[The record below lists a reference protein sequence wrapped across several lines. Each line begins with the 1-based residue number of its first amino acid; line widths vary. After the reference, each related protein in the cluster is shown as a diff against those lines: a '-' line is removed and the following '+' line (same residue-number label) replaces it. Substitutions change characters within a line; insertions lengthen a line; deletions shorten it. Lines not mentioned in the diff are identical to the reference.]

1 VSACPSCGHE
11 NEPGARFCSA
21 CGIPLSESRPSA
33 RTERKVVTVLF
44 ADLVGFTARAEQLDP
59 EDVQALLAPYHAR
72 LRSELERYGGTVEK
86 FIGDAVMAL
95 FGAPV
100 AHEDDPERA
109 VRAALAIRDWIADE
123 GKLEVRIG
131 INTGEALIN
140 LAARPDHGEG
150 MAAGDIVNA
159 TARIETAAPA
169 NGILVGE
176 STYRATAQTID
187 YGDPT
192 TVDAKGKEDP
202 IPVWEVVQ
210 ARSRFGVDVAPKAG
224 TPLVGRER
232 ELEALKGALTRARLQ
247 RSPELVTLVGV
258 PGIGKSRLVT
268 ELFASIERGEQDSQL
283 IYWRQGRSL
292 PYGEGVSYWALAE
305 MVKAQAGILETDDAA
320 EAEAK
325 LSRTLEDLIDEDVDW
340 VRNHLRPL
348 IGQVWTS
355 DLGSDPREEAFAAWR
370 RFFEALADRRPLV
383 LIFEDVHWAD
393 DGLLDFIEHLVDW
406 VRDVPMLILCT
417 ARLELLERRPAWGG
431 GKVNAATIALAPLSD
446 NETAA
451 LISAL
456 SERPLLDA
464 ETQSA
469 LMARAGGNPL
479 YAEQFVRMLEERET
493 VEELPLPESVQG
505 IIAARLDSL
514 QPEEKTLLQDAAV
527 VGKVFWLGA
536 LAKDGE
542 RSDVERLLHAL
553 ERKEFVQ
560 RARRASVAGETEFAF
575 KHLLVRDVAYGQ
587 IPRAE
592 RAEKHRSA
600 AEWIESLGRPEDHAE
615 MVAHHYLSALE
626 LARASSQDI
635 DTLGE
640 RAKAALRDAGDRAA
654 TLNALPQAER
664 YYAEA
669 LALLPADDPE
679 RPELLL
685 RLGRTRFLRHTEGA
699 DELEAARAGF
709 LAVGDREQAAETS
722 LMLAELSWRS
732 GQGDR
737 MHEHLADARA
747 LVAGTPPSRIQAAVL
762 SDVSRY
768 EMLADHNERAIELGR
783 EALRMAEELGLDD
796 LRSHALNNIGSARA
810 FNGDRAGFT
819 DLEESIAIASRLN
832 SISDLVRGHN
842 NMAVLHVVYGEL
854 ERARQLE
861 AKTREVAEHF
871 GHTGFVRF
879 LDGGPAVGNR
889 YTEGLWD
896 EALER
901 ANEFLVGVE
910 GGSPHYQAPACYSF
924 RALIRL
930 GRADSPGAESDTE
943 RAVELARA
951 VGDPQSFEST
961 LTRASFV
968 FLSTGNTDRA
978 EETVAQS
985 LTALRKLSA
994 LGFVSVGMHLLAWAG
1009 LMLERE
1015 AEVLALLDREPIDSP
1030 WIRAARAV
1038 AQADFRLAADI
1049 LAEIDAGTPEAFFR
1063 LRSAEQLV
1071 REGRRAEADEQLHRA
1086 LAFYRSVGATRYI
1099 REGEALLAATG

>member
-1 VSACPSCGHE
+1 VRTCPSCGHE
-11 NEPGARFCSA
+11 NDPSAKFCSE
-21 CGIPLSESRPSA
+21 CGAALASA
-33 RTERKVVTVLF
+33 PTTGRTERKVVTVLF

-72 LRSELERYGGTVEK
+72 LRSELERFGGTVEK

-109 VRAALAIRDWIADE
+109 VRAALAIRDWIAEE

-159 TARIETAAPA
+159 TARIETAAPT

-187 YGDPT
+187 YGEST

-202 IPVWEVVQ
+202 IPVWEAVQ
-210 ARSRFGVDVAPKAG
+210 ARSRFGVDVTHKAT

-232 ELEALKGALTRARLQ
+232 EVAALTGALARARQQ
-247 RSPELVTLVGV
+247 RSLELVTLVGV

-268 ELFASIERGEQDSQL
+268 ELFASIEQGGVL

-325 LSRTLEDLIDEDVDW
+325 LARTLDDLIDEDVDW

-355 DLGSDPREEAFAAWR
+355 DLANDPREEAFAAWR
-370 RFFEALADRRPLV
+370 RFFEALAERRPLV

-406 VRDVPMLILCT
+406 VRDVPMLVLCT

-464 ETQSA
+464 VTQSA

-514 QPEEKTLLQDAAV
+514 QSEEKTLLQDAAV
-527 VGKVFWLGA
+527 IGKVFWLGA

-542 RSDVERLLHAL
+542 RSDVERLLHVL

-587 IPRAE
+587 IPRAQ
-592 RAEKHRSA
+592 RAEKHRSV

-626 LARASSQDI
+626 LARASGQEVDM
-635 DTLGE
+635 LGG

-699 DELEAARAGF
+699 DELKAARAGF
-709 LAVGDREQAAETS
+709 LAVGDRERAAETS
-722 LMLAELSWRS
+722 LMLAELSWRY
-732 GQGDR
+732 GQRDR
-737 MHEHLADARA
+737 MQEHLGDART
-747 LVAGTPPSRIQAAVL
+747 LVADTPPSRIQAAVL

-768 EMLADHNERAIELGR
+768 EMLADHNEHAIELGR

-810 FNGDRAGFT
+810 FNGDRGGFT

-842 NMAVLHVVYGEL
+842 NLAVLHVVYGEL
-854 ERARQLE
+854 KRAREIE
-861 AKTREVAEHF
+861 ATTRELSERF
-871 GHTGFVRF
+871 GHTGFLRF
-879 LDGGPAVGNR
+879 LEGGPAVGNR

-901 ANEFLVGVE
+901 ANAFLVEVE

-924 RALIRL
+924 RGLIRL

-985 LTALRKLSA
+985 LTALRELSA
-994 LGFVSVGMHLLAWAG
+994 LGFVGVGMHLLAWAA

-1015 AEVLALLDREPIDSP
+1015 AEVLALLDREPIDSA
-1030 WIRAARAV
+1030 WTRAARAV
-1038 AQADFRLAADI
+1038 AETDFRLAADI
-1049 LAEIDAGTPEAFFR
+1049 LGEIDAGTPEAFFR

-1071 REGRRAEADEQLHRA
+1071 AEGRRAEADEQLHRA

>member
-11 NEPGARFCSA
+11 NEPSAKFCSE
-21 CGIPLSESRPSA
+21 CGAALATAPSA
-33 RTERKVVTVLF
+33 GRTERKVVTVLF

-109 VRAALAIRDWIADE
+109 VRAALAIRDWIAEE

-131 INTGEALIN
+131 ISTGEALIN

-187 YGDPT
+187 YGEPT
-192 TVDAKGKEDP
+192 TVEAKGKEDP
-202 IPVWEVVQ
+202 IPVWEVVH
-210 ARSRFGVDVAPKAG
+210 ARSRFGVDVAPKAT

-232 ELEALKGALTRARLQ
+232 ELEALKAALTRACQQ

-268 ELFASIERGEQDSQL
+268 ELFATIETAPWGL
-283 IYWRQGRSL
+283 VYWRQGRSL

-305 MVKAQAGILETDDAA
+305 MVKAQAGILETDDAS

-355 DLGSDPREEAFAAWR
+355 DLANDPREEAFAAWR
-370 RFFEALADRRPLV
+370 RFFEALAERHPLV

-464 ETQSA
+464 ATQSA

-479 YAEQFVRMLEERET
+479 YAEQFVRMLEERES
-493 VEELPLPESVQG
+493 VEDLPLPESVQG

-514 QPEEKTLLQDAAV
+514 QPEEKKLLQDAAV
-527 VGKVFWLGA
+527 VGKVFWVGA

-592 RAEKHRSA
+592 RAEKHSGA

-626 LARASSQDI
+626 LARASGQDI
-635 DTLGE
+635 DTLGQ
-640 RAKAALRDAGDRAA
+640 RATVALRDAGDRAA
-654 TLNALPQAER
+654 TLSALPQAER

-669 LALLPADDPE
+669 LALLPTDDPE
-679 RPELLL
+679 RPALLL
-685 RLGRTRFLRHTEGA
+685 RQGRTRFFRFEDGA
-699 DELEAARAGF
+699 DELEAARVGF
-709 LAVGDREQAAETS
+709 LAAGDRERAAEAT
-722 LMLAELSWRS
+722 LMLADISWRS
-732 GQGDR
+732 GQRDR
-737 MHEHLADARA
+737 MLERLADASA
-747 LVAGTPPSRIQAAVL
+747 LVADTPPSRIQATVL
-762 SDVSRY
+762 SNVSRY
-768 EMLADHNERAIELGR
+768 EMLADHDERAIELGR
-783 EALRMAEELGLDD
+783 EALKMAQELGLDD
-796 LRSHALNNIGSARA
+796 LRAHALNNIGSARA
-810 FNGDRAGFT
+810 FSGDPGGIA

-832 SISDLVRGHN
+832 SISDLLRGLN
-842 NMAVLHVVYGEL
+842 NLAVLHNVYGQL
-854 ERARQLE
+854 GRAREGE
-861 AKTREVAEHF
+861 AKTRELAEHY
-871 GHTGFVRF
+871 GHSGFVRF
-879 LDGGPAVGNR
+879 IDGGAGVGNR
-889 YTEGLWD
+889 YIDGQWD
-896 EALER
+896 EALAA
-901 ANEFLVGVE
+901 ANAFLVEVE
-910 GGSPHYQAPACYSF
+910 SGSPHYQAATCYSF
-924 RALIRL
+924 RGLIRM
-930 GRADSPGAESDTE
+930 GRADIPGAESDTE
-943 RAVELARA
+943 RSVELARA
-951 VGDPQSFEST
+951 AGDPQLFQTT
-961 LTRASFV
+961 LARAAVVFV
-968 FLSTGNTDRA
+968 STGNVERA
-978 EETVAQS
+978 AEMVAET
-985 LTALRKLSA
+985 LTALRELRH
-994 LGFVSVGMHLLAWAG
+994 LGFAGMGMHTLAWAALVLG
-1009 LMLERE
+1009 RE
-1015 AEVLALLDREPIDSP
+1015 AEVVALLDREPLDSP
-1030 WIRAARAV
+1030 WIRAARA
-1038 AQADFRLAADI
+1038 AAATDFRLAADI
-1049 LAEIDAGTPEAFFR
+1049 LGEMGAASSEALFR

-1071 REGRRAEADEQLHRA
+1071 GDGRRAEADEQLHRA